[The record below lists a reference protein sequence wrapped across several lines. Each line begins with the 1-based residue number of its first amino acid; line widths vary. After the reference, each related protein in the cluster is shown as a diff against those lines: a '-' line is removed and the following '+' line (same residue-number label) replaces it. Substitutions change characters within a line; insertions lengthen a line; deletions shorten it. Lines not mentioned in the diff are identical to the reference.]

1 MARPEHGGGSRRQ
14 PNPSLRGITSLVVPP
29 NRLRRRALRPTQV
42 VALGKTATP
51 PAMVGNRK
59 GFFVRPMAVGRI
71 STLSLCCALTL
82 VACAVGPSSDTAGS
96 NEGSLREDSSSSGTS
111 TSTAATTSAQALP
124 PSIGWELLPA
134 SPLTARTSALGVWT
148 GDEVLVIGGEPEAWC
163 PPNAECIPPDFLP
176 LADGAVFDPVT
187 GSWRMITE
195 APFPFSNNASAVVV
209 GDAVYVLVHE
219 IPRPGASGG
228 FLRYLVSEDRWERLP
243 SPSPAADRYH
253 LVGTSASVA
262 AFPHSDEA
270 GETPDLLFDPA
281 TGSWHQLPSDPLSP
295 SFDRSMVSI
304 DGDLYLFA
312 QNLVP
317 NPGSENPPLVRAA
330 RLDLAAGTWEVLAD
344 SEILASWSPVAIGS
358 SIVFPN
364 AGSADGGEVNN
375 WGRSYPYGGIYHID
389 TDSWSWFREAPQE
402 IAGVVGDANAAY
414 MSAHGEVL
422 EIGSESWI
430 TIPELSITEG
440 EIYNQTI
447 VAAGRDLFVFG
458 GETWTDK
465 GGMVLRGA
473 YRWQPTAGS

>member
-1 MARPEHGGGSRRQ
+1 
-14 PNPSLRGITSLVVPP
+14 VV
-29 NRLRRRALRPTQV
+29 V
-42 VALGKTATP
+42 LGKTATP

-59 GFFVRPMAVGRI
+59 GLFVRPMAMGRL
-71 STLSLCCALTL
+71 SPMSLCCALLL
-82 VACAVGPSSDTAGS
+82 VACTGGSSSDPIDS
-96 NEGSLREDSSSSGTS
+96 NEGTLREDSSSKSTS
-111 TSTAATTSAQALP
+111 TSTADSAIAQDLP
-124 PSIGWELLPA
+124 PFIGWELLPPG
-134 SPLTARTSALGVWT
+134 PLTPRASALGVWT

-163 PPNAECIPPDFLP
+163 PPNADCNSPDFLP
-176 LADGAVFDPVT
+176 LADGAAFDPVSD
-187 GSWRMITE
+187 SWRLIAD

-219 IPRPGASGG
+219 ISRPGAPGG

-243 SPSPAADRYH
+243 SPSPEADWYH
-253 LVGTSASVA
+253 LVGTSGSVA

-270 GETPDLLFDPA
+270 GKKPDVQFDPA

-295 SFDRSMVSI
+295 SFDRSMVFV

-344 SEILASWSPVAIGS
+344 SEILGSWSPVAIGS

-389 TDSWSWFREAPQE
+389 TDSWSWFEETPQE
-402 IAGVVGDANAAY
+402 IAGVVREADAAY
-414 MSAHGEVL
+414 ISVKGEVL
-422 EIGSESWI
+422 DMTGQSWI
-430 TIPELSITEG
+430 TIPEFPFFTEG
-440 EIYNQTI
+440 EIYNQTV
-447 VAAGRDLFVFG
+447 VAVGTDLFVFG
-458 GETWTDK
+458 GEIWTSN
-465 GGMVLRGA
+465 GGLVLGHA
-473 YRWQPTAGS
+473 YRWRPALGS